1 MRHEWSQDVS
11 EEEDIQLMS
20 TFIIPSS
27 KIILD
32 RTFKFL
38 DREKRILELIRS
50 NEISKFQSS
59 NLIIIIPSRLLLF

>member
-32 RTFKFL
+32 RTFKF
-38 DREKRILELIRS
+38 S
-50 NEISKFQSS
+50 
-59 NLIIIIPSRLLLF
+59 